1 MSLNFFFMCM
11 YKMDHIS
18 AETWH
23 KAEVAVI
30 NIHKNDNVKKTLF
43 KLFHISDIKKN
54 GAVKIF
60 MT

>member
-1 MSLNFFFMCM
+1 MCM